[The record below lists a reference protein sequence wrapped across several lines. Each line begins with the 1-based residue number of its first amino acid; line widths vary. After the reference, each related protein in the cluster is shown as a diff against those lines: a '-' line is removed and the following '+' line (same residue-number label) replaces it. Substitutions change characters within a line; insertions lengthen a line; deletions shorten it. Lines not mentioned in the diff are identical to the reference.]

1 MRIHL
6 GADHKGFALARQL
19 ESWLASEGHEVINHG
34 AAELDNGDDHTVFDI
49 LVSHAVIVD
58 EDNALETR
66 GILVGGDGSGEVIA
80 ANKVNGARAFTALTT
95 AQVEAAR
102 TNANAN
108 VLVIP
113 ADFVDLATA
122 KQLVASLVA
131 TPFSYTIDA
140 ARRIIQTNE
149 YENSQTI
156 EGWNVADEF
165 QDSGL
170 RYANPGSH

>member
-1 MRIHL
+1 MQIHL

-19 ESWLASEGHEVINHG
+19 ESWLKQAGHEVVDHG
-34 AAELDNGDDHTVFDI
+34 AASLDVGDDHTVFDV
-49 LVSHAVIVD
+49 LVAHAVIVA
-58 EDNALETR
+58 EDQALETR
-66 GILVGGDGSGEVIA
+66 GILVGGDGSGEVIT
-80 ANKVNGARAFTALTT
+80 ANKVNGARAVLALEPK
-95 AQVEAAR
+95 QVTAAR

-113 ADFVDLATA
+113 AEFVDLETA
-122 KQLVASLVA
+122 KALITALLE
-131 TPFSYTIDA
+131 TEFSYTIDA

-149 YENSQTI
+149 YENSKTI

-170 RYANPGSH
+170 RYREAQPH